1 MTPIGYHG
9 KNCTVILGARVFYDL
24 YGLTLQSA
32 IPLPAR
38 VASRQQTADH
48 WIAWGDRR
56 PVTTDPPPGDIIA
69 RWCLTETFGATLS
82 RSVDRYIYRIHTR
95 CDFEITR
102 DLRRV
107 VVHFTSDRDEALVPL
122 FIVSSL
128 IAVLLAL
135 RGETTLH
142 ASAVTVDGRALAIV
156 GDSGAGKSTLAAL
169 LCQRPGVE
177 LVTDDLLRLL
187 PKGEQLLCAPG
198 APDIR
203 LRQSA
208 ARLAEDF
215 REGRSEMTAD
225 SRVALRPRNMAVA
238 AAPLCAIV
246 LPCPRHDPQPLR
258 IARLT
263 GSRAMVALAR
273 NARVWPWTHQ
283 NNLREQFDW
292 FAEVARA
299 VPVYEADLPWGPPF
313 DPAIAEALTELVA
326 SSERHEVTA

>member
-1 MTPIGYHG
+1 MKAAASPHD
-9 KNCTVILGARVFYDL
+9 FYDL

-38 VASRQQTADH
+38 LASRRHTADH
-48 WIAWGDRR
+48 WITWGDRR
-56 PVTTDPPPGDIIA
+56 SVTTAPPPGDIIT

-82 RSVDRYIYRIHTR
+82 HSVDRYIYRIHGQ
-95 CDFEITR
+95 CDFEITH
-102 DLRRV
+102 DLGRV
-107 VVHFTSDRDEALVPL
+107 VAHLAPDCDEALVPL

-128 IAVLLAL
+128 IALLLAL

-142 ASAVTVDGRALAIV
+142 ASAVAVDGRALAIA
-156 GDSGAGKSTLAAL
+156 GDTGTGKSTLAAL
-169 LCQRPGVE
+169 LCRRPGVG

-187 PKGEQLLCAPG
+187 PMGEQLLCAPG

-208 ARLAEDF
+208 AMLAEDF
-215 REGRSEMTAD
+215 GEGRSEMTAD
-225 SRVALRPRNMAVA
+225 SRVALRLREMAVA
-238 AAPLCAIV
+238 PVPLYAIV
-246 LPCPRHDPQPLR
+246 LPCPRHDAVPLR

-273 NARVWPWTHQ
+273 CARVWPWTHQ

-292 FAEVARA
+292 FAEVARS

-313 DPAIAEALTELVA
+313 DPAIAEALTELVIFA
-326 SSERHEVTA
+326 ERHEITA